1 MEDLK
6 NFSDH
11 VPAFDPNERELI
23 IVVENSF
30 FRIPTFDFAMI
41 RQEECIY
48 ICTALENDP
57 FIDRI
62 FLKIT
67 DFPSNLEGVL
77 KNFMRKPEGFHVP
90 SLSLPILPSIDT
102 NNLVIQPSSI
112 FENFIEYP
120 EDSED
125 DQENQQTYYNNSE
138 TAKININSNSQPKVT
153 KSNSISPKK
162 PKKSDHPSSKSSSN
176 IGTRQCL
183 NCFCTSTPMW
193 RRGPDGVASL
203 CNACG
208 VKFKAGKLQMSPEL
222 VEMNKRRIQETKEKE
237 KEIQQNIETR
247 ENHQNQE
254 TFLLQNEE
262 LTFHQY

>member
-6 NFSDH
+6 TFNDN
-11 VPAFDPNERELI
+11 VPEFDPTERELI
-23 IVVENSF
+23 IAVENSF
-30 FRIPTFDFAMI
+30 FRIPTFDFAMV
-41 RQEECIY
+41 RHEEYIY

-57 FIDRI
+57 PFIDRI
-62 FLKIT
+62 FLKLT
-67 DFPSNLEGVL
+67 DFPPILEGVL
-77 KNFMRKPEGFHVP
+77 KNFMRKPEGFQVT

-102 NNLVIQPSSI
+102 DSLVIQSSSI

-120 EDSED
+120 GDSED
-125 DQENQQTYYNNSE
+125 DQENHQTYTHNSE
-138 TAKININSNSQPKVT
+138 TVKMNINSVSISQPKVT

-237 KEIQQNIETR
+237 KEVQQTIEYQ
-247 ENHQNQE
+247 QNQE